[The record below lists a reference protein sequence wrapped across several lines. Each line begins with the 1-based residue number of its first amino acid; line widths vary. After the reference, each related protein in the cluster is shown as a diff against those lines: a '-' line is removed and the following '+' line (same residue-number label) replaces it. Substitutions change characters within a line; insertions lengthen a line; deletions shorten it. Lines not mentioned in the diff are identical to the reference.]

1 MLAASGSARLSALVA
16 VVSSAPLVRRVLH
29 GYSDDDRRRSV
40 VAHRDIIT
48 AIENGDEHL
57 ATSAMSGHIL
67 AARYSALAPP
77 ALTPRTTP
85 RPPEDTVLPDR
96 RHTLRRFPVVT
107 TTSLEEARE
116 AVTDVY
122 LPHALQAEAPLRMQL
137 NAARQK
143 RFTLGF
149 LAYGARSELRMP
161 PTETTYHINLT
172 TSGRTFAERGDG
184 TRAVTEARASGV
196 VLLPNQLNT
205 VRWTDDA
212 EQLILKIPRTRLE
225 SHLADLIG
233 SPVTRPV
240 DFTFGFS
247 TASPAGRSLLASVE
261 FLARELD
268 RDGGIAEMPLARE
281 QLEAFVMTQVL
292 LAVPNSYTD
301 RLTGYVTRA
310 PPLPAA
316 AGARP
321 HGRPRGPAAYSRRAR
336 PGGLH
341 ERPGAPRLL
350 PARAGRVADG
360 APAQDQVGPCT
371 RRPAAMRRSAH
382 AHQRCRDAVG
392 VLPPEQVRQAVP
404 RAVRGAS
411 LRHGRPITRSV
422 RPDPR
427 TSRSYFSRSPPHLQ
441 GWPC

>member
-1 MLAASGSARLSALVA
+1 M
-16 VVSSAPLVRRVLH
+16 
-29 GYSDDDRRRSV
+29 
-40 VAHRDIIT
+40 
-48 AIENGDEHL
+48 
-57 ATSAMSGHIL
+57 
-67 AARYSALAPP
+67 
-77 ALTPRTTP
+77 
-85 RPPEDTVLPDR
+85 PDR

-107 TTSLEEARE
+107 TTSLEEARD
-116 AVTDVY
+116 AVTRVY
-122 LPHALQAEAPLRMQL
+122 LPHGLQAEAPLRMQL

-247 TASPAGRSLLASVE
+247 TASPRGQSLLASVE

-301 RLTGYVTRA
+301 RLTGDVTRRA
-310 PPLPAA
+310 PSRLQPVLAHMDAHADQPLTP
-316 AGARP
+316 GELARVGCMSVRALHASFQHELGVSPMAHLRRIRLDHVRADLLRCADP
-321 HGRPRGPAAYSRRAR
+321 HMRISDVAMRWGFFHPSRFATQYRAR
-336 PGGLH
+336 FG
-341 ERPGAPRLL
+341 EL
-350 PARAGRVADG
+350 PSDTAGR
-360 APAQDQVGPCT
+360 
-371 RRPAAMRRSAH
+371 S
-382 AHQRCRDAVG
+382 
-392 VLPPEQVRQAVP
+392 
-404 RAVRGAS
+404 RGA
-411 LRHGRPITRSV
+411 
-422 RPDPR
+422 
-427 TSRSYFSRSPPHLQ
+427 
-441 GWPC
+441 